1 MIRPE
6 DDLKAE
12 MQAATTTLAQRPM
25 FSGNT
30 GKPICQQT
38 ISIVNKGNICKKDNS
53 RLFLVAKKGKY
64 AM

>member
-12 MQAATTTLAQRPM
+12 MQAATTTLAQRPKLG
-25 FSGNT
+25 GNT

-38 ISIVNKGNICKKDNS
+38 ISIGNKGNICKKDNS
-53 RLFLVAKKGKY
+53 RLFLAAKKGKH